1 MERKITKK
9 NSYFLSKQNEDL
21 NVDQFTSLVVD
32 LQSINNK
39 EYAVQSYSTI
49 QKLHFL
55 SDALNDINSLSI
67 TDMSVLRG
75 LYVQS
80 DCLSRTQNLILQS
93 T

>member
-32 LQSINNK
+32 LQSCNSN

-67 TDMSVLRG
+67 TDMPVLRG

-80 DCLSRTQNLILQS
+80 DCLSRTQNLVLQS

>member
-9 NSYFLSKQNEDL
+9 NSFFLSKQNDNLNIDL
-21 NVDQFTSLVVD
+21 FNSLVVD

-49 QKLHFL
+49 QKLHIV
-55 SDALNDINSLSI
+55 SGALNEITTFSI
-67 TDMSVLRG
+67 TDMPALRR

-80 DCLSRTQNLILQS
+80 DCLSRTQNMILQS
-93 T
+93 N